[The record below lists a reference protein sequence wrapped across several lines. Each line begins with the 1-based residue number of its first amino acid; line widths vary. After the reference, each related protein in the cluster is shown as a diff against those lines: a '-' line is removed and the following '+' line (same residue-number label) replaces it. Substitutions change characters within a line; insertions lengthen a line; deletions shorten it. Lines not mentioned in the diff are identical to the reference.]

1 MNVSDYILKFLIS
14 KNVNNV
20 FLITGG
26 AIAFVVDAFS
36 RNKKIKYTCVA
47 HEQAAAMMADAYS
60 RAGKGFGATMVT
72 SGPGAQNLITG
83 IACSWFDS
91 VPAIHISGQVNSYE
105 LSSNNKTTKKVRQV
119 GFQETDIVS
128 IVKPITKFAYQVKH
142 PDEIKYVLD
151 KAYFLANEGRPGPVL
166 IDIPMNFQREK
177 INIKKIKSFIP
188 PKNKNKNKSD
198 KKLIEQINQ
207 ILELLHKS
215 IRPVLILGGG
225 IRMSGAMQELDKFL
239 KKIEV
244 PIVTTWSG
252 LDTIDYNDR
261 NYIGCVG
268 VYGSRA
274 ANFAVQNS
282 DLIINLGSRLD
293 TRITGGK
300 PETFARSAKIISI
313 DIDQYELNKKRGLNI
328 FLKINKDLKNFLSIL
343 NKTQTKLKFSTNY
356 KWKSTCQG
364 WKKNY
369 PNTKLS
375 YLNQKKYVNP
385 YSFIDLL
392 SNKLN
397 KKDIIITDDGGHLT
411 WTIQAFKI
419 KKGQRLFSAFGN
431 SPMGYAF
438 PAAIGT
444 CLANKKKR
452 IICIDGDGSIQINIQ
467 ELQTMV
473 TNKLPIKLFI
483 INNNGYGIIKQFQQ
497 LYLKKNYEATVPSK
511 GVTNPDFKKLAFA
524 YGLNYNEIKKNKNI
538 NKILDKILN
547 SNKPEIINVI
557 INPNQKII
565 PKLQFGN
572 PIEDLSPALSRN
584 ELKKNMI
591 IELLNSKSKNFTEAN

>member
-1 MNVSDYILKFLIS
+1 MKVADYILKFLIS

-26 AIAFVVDAFS
+26 AISFVVDAFS
-36 RNKKIKYTCVA
+36 RSQKIKYTCVA

-60 RAGKGFGATMVT
+60 RTGKSFGATMVT
-72 SGPGAQNLITG
+72 SGPGAQNLLTG

-91 VPAIHISGQVNSYE
+91 VPVIHICGQVNSFE
-105 LSSNNKTTKKVRQV
+105 LASANKSTKKVRQV

-128 IVKPITKFAYQVKH
+128 MVKPITKFAYQLKD
-142 PDEIKYVLD
+142 PSEIKYILE

-177 INIKKIKSFIP
+177 INLQKIKSFVP
-188 PKNKNKNKSD
+188 KKNKNKLK
-198 KKLIEQINQ
+198 KKLISQINQ
-207 ILELLHKS
+207 IRQLLLKS
-215 IRPVLILGGG
+215 KRPVLILGGG
-225 IRMSGAMQELDKFL
+225 IRMSGAINELEKFL
-239 KKIEV
+239 KKLDI

-252 LDTIDYNDR
+252 LDTVDYENK

-282 DLIINLGSRLD
+282 DLIVNLGSRLD

-300 PETFARSAKIISI
+300 PDTFARVANIISV
-313 DIDQYELNKKRGLNI
+313 DIDRHELNKKRGLDI
-328 FLKINKDLKNFLSIL
+328 KLKINEDLKRFLLIF
-343 NKTQTKLKFSTNY
+343 NTKLKKFNFSASFQ
-356 KWKSTCQG
+356 WKTICQE
-364 WKKNY
+364 WKKKY
-369 PNTKLS
+369 PNVKAL
-375 YLNQKKYVNP
+375 YQQQKKYVNP
-385 YSFIDLL
+385 YCFIDLL
-392 SNKLN
+392 SKKLT
-397 KKDIIITDDGGHLT
+397 KKDIIVTDDGGHLT

-438 PAAIGT
+438 PAAIGA
-444 CLANKKKR
+444 CIANKKKR

-473 TNKLPIKLFI
+473 FNKLPIKLFV
-483 INNNGYGIIKQFQQ
+483 INNNGYGIIKQFQE
-497 LYLKKNYEATVPSK
+497 LYLNKRYEASVSKK
-511 GVTNPDFKKLAFA
+511 GVTNPDFKKISYA
-524 YGLNYNEIKKNKNI
+524 YGINYNEIKNNKDI
-538 NKILDKILN
+538 DSILKKVLN
-547 SNKPEIINVI
+547 SKKPEFVNVI
-557 INPNQKII
+557 VDPNQKII

-572 PIEDLSPALSRN
+572 PIEDLSPLLSRK
-584 ELKKNMI
+584 EFKQNML
-591 IELLNSKSKNFTEAN
+591 IELLSKKYNIFTEAN